1 MADVT
6 EVKLGME
13 RTDDGRFISYGAIV
27 DGVFHPFAGERAGDH
42 DERQRDGEQAQA
54 EAQQAAKG
62 SK

>member
-1 MADVT
+1 MPDVT

-13 RTDDGRFISYGAIV
+13 RTEDGRFISYGAIV

-42 DERQRDGEQAQA
+42 DERQQAGEQALA
-54 EAQQAAKG
+54 DEKAAAKA